1 MKYAVDCWE
10 YDIKAA
16 GKAFLEHH
24 GFKLSDEKDKYVVEV
39 GLIFKQHKDLQERF
53 YQELYQFLVGQLPKD
68 VNVIRYYVDE
78 VVVDKRITN
87 WNHPYWIVKENHLR
101 FILIDTPTT
110 FVKVYDDHVKISKG
124 FPLQA
129 PDLWRDIGNVM
140 FDSCNANQKHKLLS
154 NIVRKFLRQKYPVNN
169 YILRTKQGNFV
180 IATKNLLINVDKNNL
195 PDSVPSINEEIY
207 YNLCFRYIH
216 NLF

>member
-16 GKAFLEHH
+16 GKHFLEQH
-24 GFKLSDEKDKYVVEV
+24 GFKLSDEKEKYVIEV
-39 GLIFKQHKDLQERF
+39 GLTFKEHKDLQEKF
-53 YQELYQFLVGQLPKD
+53 YKELHQFLVEGLPKD
-68 VNVIRYYVDE
+68 VNIIRYYVDE
-78 VVVDKRITN
+78 VVIDRRIEE
-87 WNHPYWIVKENHLR
+87 WNHPYWKVNEKHIK

-129 PDLWRDIGNVM
+129 PDLWRDVGNTM
-140 FDSCNANQKHKLLS
+140 YDSTNLTQRHKLLS

-169 YILRTKQGNFV
+169 YILRTKRGEFV
-180 IATKNLLINVDKNNL
+180 IATKNLLFKLENNDL
-195 PDSVPSINEEIY
+195 PNSLPPINEEVY
-207 YNLCFRYIH
+207 YDLCFRYIH
-216 NLF
+216 PLF